1 MGVMLEANTNPEKRA
16 ELFLDRIRRG
26 QFESLERYTTKDL
39 REIERQAARAYAAL
53 PESRSTDRGKVG
65 LVWGRVGKEAN
76 ARMLGGSGKG
86 AGHPE
91 RGRK

>member
-39 REIERQAARAYAAL
+39 REF
-53 PESRSTDRGKVG
+53 G
-65 LVWGRVGKEAN
+65 LAF
-76 ARMLGGSGKG
+76 
-86 AGHPE
+86 
-91 RGRK
+91 RKMIHDGIAFQVL